1 MSLLESDQRRGQK
14 DREFKYR
21 YRARRDA
28 CTATSRRLRPGG
40 AAGQRRPSRGQQCS
54 PRHVPT
60 HAQTA
65 AETRDFSC
73 TALLSTGDTG
83 APLEETDSNF
93 RSRLV
98 EGPSR
103 NCAIRPLGV
112 ARRAATQQ
120 GLSIWT
126 AMLPVR
132 GKSSENVGGCDFY
145 WIAAV
150 THSRRAR
157 EPRFA
162 QSPLCLPNETDSLTS
177 RTAPID
183 SDAKSLQAAPF
194 EPDRLSPAA
203 EILDNARRGCRRG

>member
-1 MSLLESDQRRGQK
+1 VSSNIGIARVAMLAPPQAGASGQAGPRASAGHRADSNAPRATFPLTRKPPRKRGI
-14 DREFKYR
+14 F
-21 YRARRDA
+21 RAQP
-28 CTATSRRLRPGG
+28 C
-40 AAGQRRPSRGQQCS
+40 C
-54 PRHVPT
+54 
-60 HAQTA
+60 
-65 AETRDFSC
+65 
-73 TALLSTGDTG
+73 
-83 APLEETDSNF
+83 PLEIRTHRWRKPDSNL

-103 NCAIRPLGV
+103 NCAIRPRGV

-120 GLSIWT
+120 GPSIWT

-132 GKSSENVGGCDFY
+132 GKSSENVGVRDFY

-150 THSRRAR
+150 THRRRAR
-157 EPRFA
+157 EARFA

-177 RTAPID
+177 RTAPIN

-203 EILDNARRGCRRG
+203 EILDNARRGCRHG